1 MYKQVGK
8 SDRKRADATDLS
20 ELYEASH
27 DGVLLYR
34 RASRFQHQVE
44 TDVDTVTA
52 THTNSQAYTPLQAR
66 MT

>member
-44 TDVDTVTA
+44 ADIDTVTA
-52 THTNSQAYTPLQAR
+52 THTKSLAYTPYKLE
-66 MT
+66 